1 MGLACSDEFNYTRA
15 SVGLTEDELR
25 LEREKAKLLLELNQV
40 REEAQL
46 YDSVLK
52 ERYESTIAELTESFT
67 VRQNELQL
75 SLLEKEQEL
84 RSFQQ
89 EAQIYS
95 MAQQEQHENE
105 LTEIRANL
113 RRKEQTLQE
122 KEEEMNQLILE
133 KETELLRVRLKL
145 EQQNAENMV
154 LNKRMGNSLFR
165 QVVNSVG
172 NLIGGDDQVE
182 LLKSE
187 LRQLEIKKEQATR
200 EAKNKERRLKQLEM
214 YQENKENSACVICL
228 DETVKVDALFI
239 PCGHMNCCY
248 NCATNGNIVTCP
260 ICRTPIQQKMRVYS

>member
-1 MGLACSDEFNYTRA
+1 MGVACSDEFNYTR
-15 SVGLTEDELR
+15 VGLTEDELR

-46 YDSVLK
+46 YDAVLK

-67 VRQNELQL
+67 ANQNELRRTLVQ
-75 SLLEKEQEL
+75 KEQEL

-89 EAQIYS
+89 EAQVYS
-95 MAQQEQHENE
+95 IAQQEQHENE
-105 LTEIRANL
+105 LTEIRENL
-113 RRKEQTLQE
+113 RIKERSLQE
-122 KEEEMNQLILE
+122 KEEEMNQAILE
-133 KETELLRVRLKL
+133 KETQLLTLRLKL

-182 LLKSE
+182 MLKSE

-200 EAKNKERRLKQLEM
+200 DAKNKESRLKQLELD
-214 YQENKENSACVICL
+214 QENKENSACVICL

-239 PCGHMNCCY
+239 PCGHMICCY
-248 NCATNGNIVTCP
+248 NCATNGNIVNCP

>member
-1 MGLACSDEFNYTRA
+1 MGVSCSDEINYTRA
-15 SVGLTEDELR
+15 AVGLTEDELR

-52 ERYESTIAELTESFT
+52 ERYENTLAELTESFAAK
-67 VRQNELQL
+67 QQELQL
-75 SLLEKEQEL
+75 SLFAKEDEL

-105 LTEIRANL
+105 ISEIRENL
-113 RRKEQTLQE
+113 RTKEQSLQE
-122 KEEEMNQLILE
+122 REEEMHQAILH
-133 KETELLRVRLKL
+133 KEMELLKVRLQL
-145 EQQNAENMV
+145 EQQNAENKV
-154 LNKRMGNSLFR
+154 LSQRMGNSLFR

-182 LLKSE
+182 MLKSE
-187 LRQLEIKKEQATR
+187 LRQLEIKREQANR
-200 EAKNKERRLKQLEM
+200 DAKNKERRLKELEM
-214 YQENKENSACVICL
+214 NQENKENSVCVICL
-228 DETVKVDALFI
+228 DETAKVDALFI

-248 NCATNGNIVTCP
+248 DCATNGNIVTCP